1 MPNRHY
7 SPLDHLFINLDQAV
21 RTVFGRPLTTARPN
35 PASEAP
41 ETVLTAV
48 EQRCSARLMRVNHT
62 GEVCAQALYQGQS
75 LTARDMMVRTQLQQS
90 AMEENDHLDWCEA
103 RLKELNIRPSVF
115 NPLFYAGSFLI
126 GTLNGQVGDRWNLGF
141 LAETEHQVVVHLED
155 HLKRLPP
162 QDRKSR
168 AILEKMREDEN
179 QHATQALAGGGVNLP
194 LPVRSLMQAAS
205 KVMTKTTY
213 WL

>member
-7 SPLDHLFINLDQAV
+7 SPLDHLLINLDQAV
-21 RTVFGRPLTTARPN
+21 RTVFGRPPTTGRSN

-41 ETVLTAV
+41 DTVLTSF

-62 GEVCAQALYQGQS
+62 GEVCAQALYQGQA
-75 LTARDMMVRTQLQQS
+75 LTARDAVVRTQLQQS
-90 AMEENDHLDWCEA
+90 AMEENDHLDWCEI
-103 RLKELNIRPSVF
+103 RLQELNSRPSVL

-126 GTLNGQVGDRWNLGF
+126 GILNGQVGDRWNLGF
-141 LAETEHQVVVHLED
+141 LAETEHQVVVHLEE
-155 HLKRLPP
+155 HLQRLPA

-168 AILEKMREDEN
+168 AILEKMRKDESR
-179 QHATQALAGGGVNLP
+179 HATHALAGGGVKLP
-194 LPVRSLMQAAS
+194 MPVRSLMQAAS
-205 KVMTKTTY
+205 KIMTKTTY